1 VKREDLISRFGHKLC
16 TLGTAIESIFFRYKE
31 RGMQR
36 VIFVGSRKQPIFP
49 PRSYLIAEYLRVEI
63 WFGIWD

>member
-1 VKREDLISRFGHKLC
+1 M
-16 TLGTAIESIFFRYKE
+16 YKE

-49 PRSYLIAEYLRVEI
+49 PWSYLIAEYLRVEI
-63 WFGIWD
+63 RFGIWD